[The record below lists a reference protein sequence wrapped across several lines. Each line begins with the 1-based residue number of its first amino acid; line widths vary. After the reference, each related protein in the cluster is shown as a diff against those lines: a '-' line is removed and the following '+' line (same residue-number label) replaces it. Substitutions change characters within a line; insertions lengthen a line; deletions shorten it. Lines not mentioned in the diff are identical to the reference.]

1 MSSATLYRSIQK
13 KSQLCKFI
21 QEDYESAM
29 KYNVKFS
36 GSKDLNGDQVIIV
49 DLNDDLKPQEFYL
62 ILEIASELHKHN
74 NSDDQVGGDSNETT
88 VDGVQVQQQQ
98 SQLKV
103 TMIFDCE
110 NLTASYGINVAS
122 YFDHIKQLNR
132 KYPHCINVCMFVNMN
147 WIVKGFFSVL
157 PTSGNS
163 SNGLNMNRVK
173 FISNYDD
180 ITEYIDPS
188 QVPIKYG
195 GYHHLPYDD
204 NADYYQF
211 IMRQL
216 MEIDSVKEM
225 VERIQQDQS
234 GLLLNEIQE
243 SPPSTDNLLLV
254 SSSSSSFTAA
264 AAALYQSGEGV
275 ESLALSNGL
284 KNAYSLFDSMH
295 QDSEDEYVDCRDD
308 AMSVMSR
315 EQQYHTARSYRSKV
329 SVHPNEDL
337 QAGRDD
343 DDDDVQL
350 QGDGKI
356 SGRYKNTLN
365 KIKNWFQIIIGLVQ
379 KYLIS
384 NLTSQLSFKE
394 KFLALLISLVILR
407 RIYPKQN

>member
-1 MSSATLYRSIQK
+1 MSTSSSYRTIQK

-21 QEDYESAM
+21 QEDYESGV

-74 NSDDQVGGDSNETT
+74 NSDHGVVGDNTGTFI
-88 VDGVQVQQQQ
+88 DGVQVQQQQ
-98 SQLKV
+98 QQQQQLKI

-110 NLTASYGINVAS
+110 NLTASYGINVAN
-122 YFDHIKQLNR
+122 YFDHIRQLNR

-157 PTSGNS
+157 PTSNN

-211 IMRQL
+211 VMRQL
-216 MEIDSVKEM
+216 MEISALKEM

-234 GLLLNEIQE
+234 GLPLNEIQE

-254 SSSSSSFTAA
+254 SSSSSTAA
-264 AAALYQSGEGV
+264 AAALYHSGDVV

-308 AMSVMSR
+308 AISVMSR
-315 EQQYHTARSYRSKV
+315 EQQYHTARSFRNKV
-329 SVHPNEDL
+329 SFHPDEDL
-337 QAGRDD
+337 QDGDD
-343 DDDDVQL
+343 DNDVQL
-350 QGDGKI
+350 QAGGKI
-356 SGRYKNTLN
+356 GGRYKNTLN
-365 KIKNWFQIIIGLVQ
+365 KIKNWFWIIIRLVQ
-379 KYLIS
+379 NSLIS

-394 KFLALLISLVILR
+394 KFLALLISLVVLR
-407 RIYPKQN
+407 CIYPKQN